1 MKPWSFDPETAREAI
16 GDTQSRAIEAKA
28 RADADAETFDPPKW
42 STETY
47 WECVKGDM
55 MAVIYAQQHK
65 KRTDRNERKA
75 AGPTSTEKGHP

>member
-1 MKPWSFDPETAREAI
+1 MTGVASVVWIFP
-16 GDTQSRAIEAKA
+16 SRSNIEAKA